1 MPTAWHGATAYPG
14 QRRFLKYVALTGSDD
29 EGPTLAEVLYK
40 EHPSQPISISRLEG
54 PTLKRRAFFLL
65 LGNSWYSPL
74 WECSMCRC
82 CETLS
87 SRHGMAIALWD
98 SQMCDYPW
106 ETDTRLGQSRRREGL
121 LRACRSPGLIVDG
134 C

>member
-54 PTLKRRAFFLL
+54 PTLKRRAFFC
-65 LGNSWYSPL
+65 SW
-74 WECSMCRC
+74 
-82 CETLS
+82 ETPGTVLYGS
-87 SRHGMAIALWD
+87 ALCADVVKHCPPGMAWPLP
-98 SQMCDYPW
+98 SG
-106 ETDTRLGQSRRREGL
+106 T
-121 LRACRSPGLIVDG
+121 LRGVITHGKLTQGWANHGGERGS
-134 C
+134 